1 MATFKKPISNRH
13 MIQNLISIFKLNVLE
28 IFLLFSSM
36 VDRRDFSEAKLSP
49 EMEGITQAF
58 TYGRDAES
66 FGTEDACAPLRS
78 KCLELQNKKQKYY

>member
-1 MATFKKPISNRH
+1 
-13 MIQNLISIFKLNVLE
+13 
-28 IFLLFSSM
+28 M

-49 EMEGITQAF
+49 EMDGITQAF

-78 KCLELQNKKQKYY
+78 KCVELQNKKHKNYWTNENKDLIRISP